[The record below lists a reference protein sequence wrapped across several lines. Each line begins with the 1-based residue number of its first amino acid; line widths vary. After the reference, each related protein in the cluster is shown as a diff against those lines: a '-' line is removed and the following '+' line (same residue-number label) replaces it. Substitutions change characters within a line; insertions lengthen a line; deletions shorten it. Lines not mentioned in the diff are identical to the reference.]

1 MSDGAAAVDALV
13 EASLVEAEDLALLR
27 LRTGV
32 ASGAAHA
39 RDIAIAIH
47 ARANAAR
54 LAGETAKCLI
64 ARRLSVAFLEAEQDA
79 GHLGELGWA
88 KLQLAWDLTGVGD
101 AGEVVALIH
110 EAEALAKA
118 GPVSLAAFL
127 PFVATR
133 YAEAGALSDAI
144 RVGSEL
150 AELGGTVASYHW
162 MAVAHWYEMAG
173 DLPGAVKS
181 LRNAAR
187 TDDRELR
194 SQMLLE
200 LARVKQMIREVDP
213 SWLEPADESDVTR
226 DPALIQAESAY
237 RVALEAYRD
246 CFSQDAGLLEVRLKE
261 AELARIQHDELAR
274 RVGGHVVGEDMHAV
288 LLISQAFEAGAQ
300 SEVERLIPLVG
311 IDEPLLSELLRGR
324 HDRG

>member
-1 MSDGAAAVDALV
+1 MSEDAASVDALV
-13 EASLVEAEDLALLR
+13 DASLVEAEDLALLR
-27 LRTGV
+27 LRRGV
-32 ASGAAHA
+32 ASGVAQV
-39 RDIAIAIH
+39 RDVAKAVH
-47 ARANAAR
+47 ARANAAS
-54 LAGETAKCLI
+54 LAGEVAKCLI
-64 ARRLSVAFLEAEQDA
+64 ARRLCVAFLEAERDSVD
-79 GHLGELGWA
+79 LGELGWA
-88 KLQLAWDLTGVGD
+88 KLQLAKDLTGACD
-101 AGEVVALIH
+101 AGEVVALIR

-162 MAVAHWYEMAG
+162 MAVAHWCEMAG
-173 DLPGAVKS
+173 DLPRAVKS
-181 LRNAAR
+181 LRNAAC

-213 SWLEPADESDVTR
+213 NWIEPADGNDVTR

-246 CFSQDAGLLEVRLKE
+246 CFSQDPGLLEVRLKE
-261 AELARIQHDELAR
+261 ADLARIQHDDLAR

-300 SEVERLIPLVG
+300 SEIERLIPLVG
-311 IDEPLLSELLRGR
+311 IDEALLSELRRGLPE
-324 HDRG
+324 RG